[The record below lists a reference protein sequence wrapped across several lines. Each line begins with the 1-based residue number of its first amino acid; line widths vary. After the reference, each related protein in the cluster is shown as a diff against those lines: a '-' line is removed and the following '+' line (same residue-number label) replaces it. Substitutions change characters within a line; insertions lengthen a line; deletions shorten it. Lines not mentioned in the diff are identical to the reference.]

1 MSLQQK
7 EVCKTCDH
15 KLQAT
20 YSYPLTNYAV
30 DYTVIHVVIGKSA
43 LSERNNSFPLQET
56 WPMAM
61 VLLCMPTK
69 QVKPVYVTHFVQC

>member
-7 EVCKTCDH
+7 EVCKTYDH

-20 YSYPLTNYAV
+20 YSYPLTNYSV
-30 DYTVIHVVIGKSA
+30 GYTVIHVVIRKSA
-43 LSERNNSFPLQET
+43 LSERNNSFKLQET

-61 VLLCMPTK
+61 VLLCMPPK
-69 QVKPVYVTHFVQC
+69 WVKPVYVTHIL